1 MDRLCKKMVQQ
12 TITSKRR
19 TDSKP
24 AVPPKG
30 GAIVQALVSI
40 MIVAIG
46 ALVVFAFV
54 KLRKP
59 PRQVEQND
67 VAPLVRVEQ
76 LEVRDIPIVVSG
88 YGTVSPKVQVEIVPE
103 VSGKVVSVNPDLKA
117 GGFIPAGVRLL
128 QIDPRDYELAV
139 QQAKAA
145 VAEAQVRL
153 DTEAAEA
160 EVARKEWVQLHP
172 DTEPTSPLVL
182 REPQIRQARAALESA
197 KAQLAVADLRLERTS
212 LSLPFDALIIS
223 EKVDL
228 GQYVVTGQS
237 LGTAYGIDAVE
248 IEVPLED
255 DELAWFDAF
264 GNSGRFNQG
273 ADAPGR
279 TAAKVEADF
288 GGTRHTWGAYVARTT
303 GQVDRTSRMVS
314 VVVEVRDPFE
324 ISDGRPPLLP
334 GVFAEVFIEGRTL
347 KAAVAV
353 PRDAIHEGN
362 KVWLVNDGH
371 LRIQPLEI
379 ARADK
384 DFAYAISG
392 VEDKAV
398 IVVSSL
404 DTVVEGK
411 KVRTQ
416 LDTIVGGGRP
426 EPNAEAKGQS
436 EGN

>member
-1 MDRLCKKMVQQ
+1 MAHQ
-12 TITSKRR
+12 TVTNTRR
-19 TDSKP
+19 TDPKP
-24 AVPPKG
+24 AVSPKG

-54 KLRKP
+54 KLRKS
-59 PRQVEQND
+59 PRKIKHDD
-67 VAPLVRVEQ
+67 VAPLVKVEQ

-117 GGFIPAGVRLL
+117 GGFIAAGSRLL
-128 QIDPRDYELAV
+128 QIDPRDYELAA

-172 DTEPTSPLVL
+172 DTEPTSALVL
-182 REPQIRQARAALESA
+182 REPQIRQAKAVLESA

-223 EKVDL
+223 ERVDL

-264 GNSGRFNQG
+264 GKSDRFNQG
-273 ADAPGR
+273 TAAPGL
-279 TAAKVEADF
+279 AAVKVEADF
-288 GGTRHTWGAYVARTT
+288 GGARHTWDAYVARTT

-314 VVVEVRDPFE
+314 VVVEVPDPFE
-324 ISDGRPPLLP
+324 VSDGRPPLLP

-347 KAAVAV
+347 KAAAAV

-384 DFAYAISG
+384 DFAYVISG
-392 VEDKAV
+392 VEDKAM

-416 LDTIVGGGRP
+416 LDAVVRGGRP
-426 EPNAEAKGQS
+426 DPNVETVAQS